1 MEREKERER
10 ERERGGGGV
19 GVKEVHRRPPQI
31 YQLLLSRVI
40 DVKYGCFT
48 FFFIIKRALFGLAC
62 VACLAAQ
69 GDTRSGEED
78 SSFFSLIVRPR
89 HFFFC
94 PPTPPPPKK
103 KMAPATQSMIG
114 YSSKFM
120 RVSTEWTYRRRTSGR
135 RDKGSFVLHWFFY
148 NEFEDVQEKAPTK
161 VPNHDKFVDAQT
173 TLWASLTIRRTNG
186 APGQLTIAHALL
198 PGYHCSLLS
207 FGACQSDGMLQN
219 WL

>member
-1 MEREKERER
+1 MPLKKEYWWRER
-10 ERERGGGGV
+10 EGWGVGGGGV
-19 GVKEVHRRPPQI
+19 GVKEVHHRPPQV

-48 FFFIIKRALFGLAC
+48 FFLAIIKRALFGLAC
-62 VACLAAQ
+62 VACLAVQ
-69 GDTRSGEED
+69 GEHAKWRGGLL
-78 SSFFSLIVRPR
+78 FFSLIVRPR

-94 PPTPPPPKK
+94 PPTPPPPPK
-103 KMAPATQSMIG
+103 KMA
-114 YSSKFM
+114 
-120 RVSTEWTYRRRTSGR
+120 
-135 RDKGSFVLHWFFY
+135 FVLHWFFY